1 MQFQKAY
8 KGKLSLLA
16 GLSLFLVVLMSACG
30 GTTPTTAPVATTA
43 AARATTA
50 APANTTAAVAA
61 TTAATSATT
70 AAGATTGA
78 GSTGGTS
85 TSANQGS
92 CVAAS
97 AGSAPTSGKQRLSV
111 ATGGTGG
118 VYFPYGGGLG
128 KLWSSKVQ
136 NTEATAEATSG
147 SVDNMKFIG
156 SGKADVAFTL
166 ADTAFDAFEG
176 KGSSFEGG
184 KIPVCAIA
192 VLYTN
197 YTHIIALDGTGI
209 NKVADLKGKKV
220 SVGSAGS
227 GTEIIADRVMEA
239 AGLNPKS
246 DVTRDNLGAAESVAA
261 MKDRKI
267 DAFFWSGGVPTG
279 AITDLV
285 ATANLKVKFL
295 ANDDLVEALTKKY
308 GPLYFKINIAKD
320 GYKGLEQDV
329 PVIGVANLLTV
340 NAKISEKTVQDL
352 LSAMFDN
359 LTEVGAIHPEAKKL
373 SLQSAVTGSSI
384 AFHPGAVKYYQSKG
398 VMK

>member
-1 MQFQKAY
+1 MRLQKPFR
-8 KGKLSLLA
+8 GKVSLLA
-16 GLSLFLVVLMSACG
+16 VVALVLALLLSACG
-30 GTTPTTAPVATTA
+30 ATATPTAAPTTAAP
-43 AARATTA
+43 RATTA
-50 APANTTAAVAA
+50 APAATTAAV
-61 TTAATSATT
+61 SATT
-70 AAGATTGA
+70 AAPAATTGA
-78 GSTGGTS
+78 GTGTGGTLA
-85 TSANQGS
+85 TDQGS
-92 CVAAS
+92 CVS
-97 AGSAPTSGKQRLSV
+97 SNAGQPASGKLRLSV

-118 VYFPYGGGLG
+118 VYFPYGGGLA
-128 KLWSSKVQ
+128 KLWTAKVP
-136 NTEATAEATSG
+136 NTEATAEATSA

-166 ADTAFDAFEG
+166 ADTAYDAFAG
-176 KGSSFEGG
+176 RGSNFEGG

-197 YTHIIALDGTGI
+197 YTHIIALADAGI

-227 GTEIIADRVMEA
+227 GTEVIADRIMEA

-246 DVTRDNLGAAESVAA
+246 DVTRDNLSAAESVAA

-279 AITDLV
+279 AVTDLM
-285 ATANLKVKFL
+285 ATPNLKVKFL
-295 ANDDLVEALTKKY
+295 PNDDLVDALVKKY
-308 GPLYFKINIAKD
+308 GPLYFKITLPKD

-340 NAKISEKTVQDL
+340 NAKMPEKTVQDL
-352 LSAMFDN
+352 LLAMFDN